1 MPAGQGGTY
10 RQAMDTMPA
19 AGTGERSTTMRPDE
33 AARKLAD
40 TRVRC
45 AEARARAE
53 EVLERAQKALD
64 TARDRLEQASDVL
77 EAVRAIRKH
86 AVRAGRQPR

>member
-1 MPAGQGGTY
+1 
-10 RQAMDTMPA
+10 MPA
-19 AGTGERSTTMRPDE
+19 AGTGDRRTIMGPDE

-40 TRVRC
+40 TRARC

-53 EVLERAQKALD
+53 EVLERAQDAL
-64 TARDRLEQASDVL
+64 TMAKDRLRRASDVL

-86 AVRAGRQPR
+86 AVRAGRRCG